1 LKQFLF
7 TLTVLLALAAPAM
20 AYDMDQTV
28 SVETTNDQIV
38 EVIIPVDATE
48 AELAMLAK
56 KLNAIEPSTQQ

>member
-1 LKQFLF
+1 MKQFLF